1 MVNEIMLGAF
11 QDELEKIARS
21 RHYRH
26 LPLSR
31 AELQKLAN
39 LARYVDAAKSGRY
52 LSALTDL
59 ARDRKAQTEAFTRF
73 QKLKGSGNLPKTLQ
87 DAPVPSKLPKGIIPT
102 AKAQAGL
109 LAWLKKNKDA
119 PGFKQDAR
127 LALDRAMALAV

>member
-39 LARYVDAAKSGRY
+39 LARYVDAAKR
-52 LSALTDL
+52 
-59 ARDRKAQTEAFTRF
+59 RKANAEAV
-73 QKLKGSGNLPKTLQ
+73 
-87 DAPVPSKLPKGIIPT
+87 A
-102 AKAQAGL
+102 AG
-109 LAWLKKNKDA
+109 
-119 PGFKQDAR
+119 R
-127 LALDRAMALAV
+127 LIKR